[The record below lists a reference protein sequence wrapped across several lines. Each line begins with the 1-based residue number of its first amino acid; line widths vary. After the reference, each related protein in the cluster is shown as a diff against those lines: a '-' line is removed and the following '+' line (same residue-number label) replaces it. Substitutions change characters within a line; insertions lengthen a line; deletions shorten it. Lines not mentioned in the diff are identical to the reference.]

1 MSAYKEPPGGDF
13 VAYVEALQRESAARI
28 LAQAHRPMHES
39 PMEQMPGAAPPAAG
53 GIGAEPVLN
62 RQQAE
67 ELMTRLSRNGYAP
80 PAVKAS
86 LGLMAGL
93 VLLLFW
99 FFNGGGALTFLI
111 GVGLVAWSISHL
123 RGRRR
128 DSGVSGQ
135 RERARIARLFGRNS
149 AA

>member
-1 MSAYKEPPGGDF
+1 MSAYKEPPDGDF

-28 LAQAHRPMHES
+28 FAQAHRPLHES
-39 PMEQMPGAAPPAAG
+39 PLERMPGAASPVAG
-53 GIGAEPVLN
+53 GIGAQPVLN

-67 ELMTRLSRNGYAP
+67 ELMTRLARDGYGA
-80 PAVKAS
+80 PAVKAA

-111 GVGLVAWSISHL
+111 GIGLVAWSISRL

-128 DSGVSGQ
+128 DTEAPGQ
-135 RERARIARLFGRNS
+135 RERARIARLFGRNT